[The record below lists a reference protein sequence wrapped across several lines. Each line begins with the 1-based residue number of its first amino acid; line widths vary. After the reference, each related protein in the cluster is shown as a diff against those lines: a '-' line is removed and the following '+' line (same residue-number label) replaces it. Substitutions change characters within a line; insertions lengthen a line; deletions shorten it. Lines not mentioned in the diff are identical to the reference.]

1 MVIKNTDDKGSN
13 KWAWERP
20 LLDKQCIQIMI
31 NLLCS
36 CIVFLVLYLQ
46 TCIMLMTKYIT
57 ETFDWIFPFYIFLTA
72 TQLKFQNTD
81 IFNFLLHFIYLIH
94 TSRITILQTKHANL
108 IKSWIVDGLNHPKL
122 GEYLNFWLPH
132 TTKSPFIHITA
143 WTIVIQYNNMTLP
156 V

>member
-1 MVIKNTDDKGSN
+1 
-13 KWAWERP
+13 
-20 LLDKQCIQIMI
+20 
-31 NLLCS
+31 
-36 CIVFLVLYLQ
+36 
-46 TCIMLMTKYIT
+46 MTKAPT
-57 ETFDWIFPFYIFLTA
+57 NEPESAPCWTNNVFRLWSIFCVPVLFFLFLICKHASCWWLNTSLKLLIEYFHFIFFLTA